1 MTLTAVQ
8 TLIVIGLVALSTI
21 LTRFLPFVLF
31 SGKRKAGKYIRYLG
45 RMLPY
50 ASIGLLVVYCLR
62 NVRFDQPANIV
73 PELVAVLSIVILH
86 YRKENALLSMGVGTA
101 IYMILVNFVF

>member
-1 MTLTAVQ
+1 MTLTAGDAYCDWFGGLEYDIDAVSSFCIIFRQ
-8 TLIVIGLVALSTI
+8 TQGGEIYPLFGQDAALCVHRT
-21 LTRFLPFVLF
+21 L
-31 SGKRKAGKYIRYLG
+31 A
-45 RMLPY
+45 
-50 ASIGLLVVYCLR
+50 VYCLR

-101 IYMILVNFVF
+101 KFI

>member
-86 YRKENALLSMGVGTA
+86 YWKENALLSMCVGTA
-101 IYMILVNFVF
+101 MYMILVNFVF